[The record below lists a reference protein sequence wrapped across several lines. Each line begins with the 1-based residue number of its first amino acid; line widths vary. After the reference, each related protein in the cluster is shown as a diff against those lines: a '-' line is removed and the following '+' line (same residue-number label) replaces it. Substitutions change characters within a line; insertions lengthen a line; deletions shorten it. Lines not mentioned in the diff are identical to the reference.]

1 MYLQLLSTST
11 DRLIP
16 TQLEK
21 APARGDRNTDNGAT
35 HENKDSGCNLCKIAV
50 YNGNEQ
56 QWIQRAT
63 ELLRGL
69 WREKSVKLN

>member
-56 QWIQRAT
+56 Q
-63 ELLRGL
+63 
-69 WREKSVKLN
+69 